1 MTIPIKTVAQTLTS
15 AMDSVNVINYI
26 KTGIGEDG
34 ESYRAIIG
42 MSQSEINT
50 MVDNNVKHLE
60 SVLAYDGTKRYPDV
74 AGSSV
79 DKSAYTTAIT
89 TGKNYITANS

>member
-26 KTGIGEDG
+26 KTGIGHDG

-60 SVLAYDGTKRYPDV
+60 SVLTYDGTKRYPDV

>member
-34 ESYRAIIG
+34 ESYRATIG

-60 SVLAYDGTKRYPDV
+60 SVLAYNGTKRNPDV

>member
-1 MTIPIKTVAQTLTS
+1 MTIEIKTVEQTLAS
-15 AMDSVNVINYI
+15 AMDSVNTINYI
-26 KTGIGEDG
+26 KTGIGHDG

-60 SVLAYDGTKRYPDV
+60 SVLAYDGTKRYADV
-74 AGSSV
+74 ASSSV

-89 TGKNYITANS
+89 TGKNYIIANS

>member
-1 MTIPIKTVAQTLTS
+1 MTIEIKTVEQTLAS
-15 AMDSVNVINYI
+15 AMDSVNLINYI
-26 KTGIGEDG
+26 KTGIGHNG
-34 ESYRAIIG
+34 EAYTGIIG
-42 MSQSEINT
+42 MSQSQINT

-60 SVLAYDGTKRYPDV
+60 SVLAYNGTKRYPNV

-89 TGKNYITANS
+89 TGKDYIIANS

>member
-34 ESYRAIIG
+34 ESYRATIG

-60 SVLAYDGTKRYPDV
+60 SVLAYNGTKRYPDV